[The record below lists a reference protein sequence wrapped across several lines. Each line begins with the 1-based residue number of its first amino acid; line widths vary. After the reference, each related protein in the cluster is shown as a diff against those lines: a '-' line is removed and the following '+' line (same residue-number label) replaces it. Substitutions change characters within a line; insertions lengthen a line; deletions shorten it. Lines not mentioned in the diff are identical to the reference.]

1 MGANYGEDI
10 HSFFILVKCI
20 HKMILN
26 LSSLQSKAHF
36 TLDLFDKDEYFQFM
50 RLLFKHSE
58 KVTFKGFFMR
68 KPAEGKYNLISQLY
82 LGRKCTFLP
91 RVKIQAFAALAV
103 AKLQAVAK

>member
-1 MGANYGEDI
+1 MVANYGENI
-10 HSFFILVKCI
+10 HSFLILVKCI

-58 KVTFKGFFMR
+58 KVTFKGFFYEKTCR
-68 KPAEGKYNLISQLY
+68 GEIQFDKPTVSGKKMHIFPQS
-82 LGRKCTFLP
+82 
-91 RVKIQAFAALAV
+91 
-103 AKLQAVAK
+103 